1 LLAAHDFRFMTALIF
16 AIAFSSPTV
25 VTWR

>member
-1 LLAAHDFRFMTALIF
+1 LLVAHDFRFMTELIF